1 MQARIRTVIMRG
13 GTSRGIFFRDED
25 LPVDPEARKWTIL
38 AAFGSPDRYG
48 RQIDGLGGATSLTSK
63 AAIISKG
70 TQPGIDINFTFGQ
83 VSIEKPLIDMRG
95 NCGNISAAVGPY
107 AIDEGLV
114 PCQEPMT
121 RSISCVL
128 GQMSRRYT
136 GWPSGATPSGSWV
149 RSTPIEPVSA

>member
-1 MQARIRTVIMRG
+1 MLPLEGITIISIEQAVAAPFATRQLADLGARVVKIERPDVGDFARGYDETVRG
-13 GTSRGIFFRDED
+13 M
-25 LPVDPEARKWTIL
+25 RKWTIL

-70 TQPGIDINFTFGQ
+70 TQPGIDFNFTFGQ

-121 RSISCVL
+121 QV
-128 GQMSRRYT
+128 
-136 GWPSGATPSGSWV
+136 
-149 RSTPIEPVSA
+149 

>member
-63 AAIISKG
+63 AAIISRG
-70 TQPGIDINFTFGQ
+70 TQPGIDVNFTFGQ
-83 VSIEKPLIDMRG
+83 VGIEQPLIDTRG
-95 NCGNISAAVGPY
+95 NWGNISAAVGPY
-107 AIDEGLV
+107 AIDEGLRR
-114 PCQEPMT
+114 CQEPLT
-121 RSISCVL
+121 QGCFLRTTAHNVTAGL
-128 GQMSRRYT
+128 
-136 GWPSGATPSGSWV
+136 
-149 RSTPIEPVSA
+149 